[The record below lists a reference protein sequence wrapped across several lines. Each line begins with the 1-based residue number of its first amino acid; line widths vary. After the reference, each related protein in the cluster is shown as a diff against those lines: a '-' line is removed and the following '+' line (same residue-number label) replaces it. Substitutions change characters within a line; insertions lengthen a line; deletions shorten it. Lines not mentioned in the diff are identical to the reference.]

1 MKRFKSK
8 KWRIL
13 SIVVI
18 VFVVSVI
25 AAIWCGS
32 VSRTDGTPLL
42 STNVIDTSFYDVS
55 YHSDYYP
62 YGGAL
67 YTYTYHPKSIFNGKV
82 VIKCKSQSGTKTV
95 AEVDKAY
102 AGDYLAVFDENHL
115 ILRRDKTLVVY
126 DIEDKTE
133 HILTEPEEYRFYG
146 ENPIACRS
154 DGVYFRRQVE
164 PKNASADGEEANTVY
179 SVLRYSPLTGN
190 EAEIHRYSGG
200 YLTITQEGIWYEKEG
215 KIVFF
220 SFDDNTTTTLD
231 AIDWPK
237 AAISMWSPQFMY
249 SSDYIVRL
257 ADSEIDV
264 YDVKTGEIKVVFAD
278 NGFLQMGAF
287 MTDKELCFSQW
298 AADVGNWPKYKEADG
313 TYKYTFETGLLEK
326 VSDEECWY
334 LAVLD
339 ERTWFAETT
348 FGFLKKIKLLGE

>member
-1 MKRFKSK
+1 MKLFKSK
-8 KWRIL
+8 KHIAITAVIL
-13 SIVVI
+13 IGA
-18 VFVVSVI
+18 VS
-25 AAIWCGS
+25 AALAIWHGS
-32 VSRTDGTPLL
+32 VLRTDGTPLL

-67 YTYTYHPKSIFNGKV
+67 YTYTYYPRSIFNDKV
-82 VIKCKSQSGTKTV
+82 VIRCKFQSGTKTV
-95 AEVDKAY
+95 AKVDEIY
-102 AGDYLAVFDENHL
+102 AGDYLGVFDENHL

-133 HILTEPEEYRFYG
+133 YILTEPEKRLFYG
-146 ENPIACRS
+146 EHPIACRS
-154 DGVYFRRQVE
+154 DGVYFTRVVE
-164 PKNASADGEEANTVY
+164 QENVSVGDVEANTVY
-179 SVLRYSPLTGN
+179 SVFQYSPLTGI
-190 EAEIHRYSGG
+190 EEEIHSYSGD

-264 YDVKTGEIKVVFAD
+264 YDVKTGEIKVVFSD
-278 NGFLQMGAF
+278 NGFLQISAF

-298 AADVGNWPKYKEADG
+298 AVDVANWPKYKEADG
-313 TYKYTFETGLLEK
+313 TYKYTFETGELEK
-326 VSDEECWY
+326 ISDEDCWY
-334 LAVLD
+334 FSVLD
-339 ERTWFAETT
+339 ERTMFVETT
-348 FGFLKKIKLLGE
+348 FGFLKKMKLLG